1 MKELKIEE
9 FVDVLNSAEPTPGG
23 GGASALAGAL
33 SAALCG
39 MVAHLTT
46 GKKKYAEYQGE
57 IDKILEETKALC
69 VRMEDLIA
77 EDAKAFAPLAAAYG
91 IPKEDPDRAKI
102 LEDAL
107 VNAAEAPYKIVE
119 AAGDVRDIVVRL
131 ADIGSRLAIS
141 DVGVAAALCSAT
153 AKGAAMNVYINTK
166 LMADRDKAD
175 KMNEDT
181 KALVSSVCS
190 DCDAVYDRI
199 KGDLNA

>member
-190 DCDAVYDRI
+190 DCDVVYDRI